1 VPVVTWLYSG
11 LRCRVSSLGWKFKG
25 LMFTVS
31 G

>member
-1 VPVVTWLYSG
+1 VPVVTWLCSG
-11 LRCRVSSLGWKFKG
+11 LGCRVSSLGWKVGG